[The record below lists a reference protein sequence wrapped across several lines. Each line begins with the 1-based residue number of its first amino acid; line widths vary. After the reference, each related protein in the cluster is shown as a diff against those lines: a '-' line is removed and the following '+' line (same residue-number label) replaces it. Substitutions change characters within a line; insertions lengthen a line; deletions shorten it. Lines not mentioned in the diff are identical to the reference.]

1 MSMSSSVYVY
11 SWLFLFISHF
21 VFAVFNLVDLHKRSS
36 VCRLHL
42 LSSFTSTLAKPSC
55 ANKNTFCLFVE
66 SHLKTKGIQP
76 SNCPPGEQPRDKPHS
91 LIAGGPGQQR
101 HFVLFFYASS
111 CLSSTFSSPAHL
123 GSGLLFICPSLPPA

>member
-42 LSSFTSTLAKPSC
+42 PSSFTSTLAKPSS

-76 SNCPPGEQPRDKPHS
+76 SNCPPGEQP
-91 LIAGGPGQQR
+91 PGQTSQPHR
-101 HFVLFFYASS
+101 RWTRSAASFCLFFYASS
-111 CLSSTFSSPAHL
+111 WLSSTFSSLAHL